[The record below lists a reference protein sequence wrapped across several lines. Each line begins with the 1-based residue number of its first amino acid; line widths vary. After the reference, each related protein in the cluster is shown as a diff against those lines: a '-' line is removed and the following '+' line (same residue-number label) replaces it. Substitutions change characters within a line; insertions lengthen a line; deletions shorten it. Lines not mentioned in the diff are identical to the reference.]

1 MDSKEIEFI
10 AELKV
15 KAAEINEIVEEYGF
29 NNRVLT
35 LFFMGLFD
43 EEHDEE
49 SDVSH
54 VKAMIETNILTDIE
68 LVTALEMV
76 GSLYEGLGADS
87 DIGFDDYNISLN

>member
-43 EEHDEE
+43 EDHDEE
-49 SDVSH
+49 SEVAN
-54 VKAMIETNILTDIE
+54 VKAMLETNILTDVE
-68 LVTALEMV
+68 LAATVEMV
-76 GSLYEGLGADS
+76 GSLYDGLNADS